1 MSKIDIIGKY
11 KNMRIKQLLRSDDP
25 KYNKPNYLSEIYD
38 AKDGKGRYKEVIES
52 CVGSNGVKYSKI
64 NTEGGQI
71 YVFKAGNGT
80 SKRLLLTSGLHGN
93 ESIGPKVS
101 SMFLSL
107 KEIPSDTSVMVIP
120 VMNPDGFIGA
130 HRRDKTNS
138 DPNRS
143 FNSES
148 KEYNKLLKT
157 ILDFDPT
164 ICVDLHEFHENDGAF
179 VYTNIPSISKKLN
192 AVYKTC
198 KIPVTKKKKIN
209 GDKVMSGMV
218 LYNKKDKNDGTLIS
232 WLHSKG
238 YKYILPESMSE
249 ADPWSQIT
257 FLKLIID
264 LALTV

>member
-1 MSKIDIIGKY
+1 
-11 KNMRIKQLLRSDDP
+11 MRIKQLLKSDNP
-25 KYNKPNYLSEIYD
+25 KYNKPDYLSEIYD
-38 AKDGKGRYKEVIES
+38 AKDGKGRYKEILKS
-52 CVGSNGVKYSKI
+52 CIGSDSVKSSKI

-71 YVFKAGNGT
+71 YVFKAGKGT
-80 SKRLLLTSGLHGN
+80 NKRLLLTSGLHGN

-107 KEIPSDTSVMVIP
+107 KKIPSDTSVMVIP

-143 FNSES
+143 FNKDS
-148 KEYNKLLKT
+148 KTYDKLLKA
-157 ILDFDPT
+157 ILEFNPT

-179 VYTNIPSISKKLN
+179 VYTNMPSIKNKLN
-192 AVYKTC
+192 
-198 KIPVTKKKKIN
+198 KIFKASNMPVTKKKEIT
-209 GDKVMSGMV
+209 GDKVISGMA
-218 LYNKKDKNDGTLIS
+218 LYNKKDKDDGTLIS

-238 YKYILPESMSE
+238 YKYILPESIAE

>member
-1 MSKIDIIGKY
+1 
-11 KNMRIKQLLRSDDP
+11 MRIKELLKSDNP
-25 KYNKPNYLSEIYD
+25 KYNKPDYLSEIYG
-38 AKDGKGRYKEVIES
+38 AKDGKGRYKEVLKS
-52 CVGSNGVKYSKI
+52 CVDSKGVKCSKI
-64 NTEGGQI
+64 RTEGGQI

-80 SKRLLLTSGLHGN
+80 NRRLLLTSGLHGN

-107 KEIPSDTSVMVIP
+107 KKIPSDTSVMVIP
-120 VMNPDGFIGA
+120 VMNPDGFVGS

-143 FNSES
+143 F
-148 KEYNKLLKT
+148 KEKSTKYSKLLEI
-157 ILDFDPT
+157 ILGFDPT

-179 VYTNIPSISKKLN
+179 VYTNIPSIKKRLTEVFKTSKM
-192 AVYKTC
+192 
-198 KIPVTKKKKIN
+198 PVTKKKEIT
-209 GDKVMSGMV
+209 GDKVVSGMA
-218 LYNKKDKNDGTLIS
+218 LYNNKDKDDGTLIS

-238 YKYILPESMSE
+238 YKYILPEPIAE

-257 FLKLIID
+257 FMKLVID